1 MSVYTYLSNVQ
12 IAIIGNAEPD
22 VTKVC
27 QFFSLKSKVW
37 WSRSLFIIDYD
48 LILLSQEKISFL
60 NVKV

>member
-27 QFFSLKSKVW
+27 QFFSLKSKLW
-37 WSRSLFIIDYD
+37 WSRSLFITGYD
-48 LILLSQEKISFL
+48 L
-60 NVKV
+60 